1 MISNTKFA
9 YRPVQVISGGNKQ
22 DIVKGLGWYF
32 GQNFFYYH
40 RFRIL
45 KWKVFL
51 LCQYSPRS
59 EPAICF
65 DLVYKRI

>member
-9 YRPVQVISGGNKQ
+9 YGPVQVISGGNKQ

-45 KWKVFL
+45 KWQVFYYVNIL
-51 LCQYSPRS
+51 HALNLPYVL
-59 EPAICF
+59 I
-65 DLVYKRI
+65 